1 MTTKKELDD
10 LRLELSIKCK
20 NGVNFICAAVI
31 VWLII
36 AYIWTWENPAFE
48 KCIFTFYAGVLLLPL
63 AWVLSKVMKTAWSVA
78 GNPLDSLG
86 LWFNFAQLFY
96 FPILFLVLSKMPQY
110 FLTTYVIITGAHFFL
125 YSWYYDTKWFAIM
138 AGVMSVGALMMTQQL
153 ASGQMY
159 WVGLFMSGSMAV
171 LALGLYWDYRQKL
184 RKSV

>member
-1 MTTKKELDD
+1 
-10 LRLELSIKCK
+10 
-20 NGVNFICAAVI
+20 
-31 VWLII
+31 
-36 AYIWTWENPAFE
+36 
-48 KCIFTFYAGVLLLPL
+48 
-63 AWVLSKVMKTAWSVA
+63 
-78 GNPLDSLG
+78 
-86 LWFNFAQLFY
+86 
-96 FPILFLVLSKMPQY
+96 MPQY

-125 YSWYYDTKWFAIM
+125 YSWYYDTKWFAIK